1 MLFNALADALLEYLP
16 RDRQNRPPDTP
27 KYTETTDIQ
36 IPRISSNLQTFM
48 TKKISVTII
57 VLNEEANIADCLK
70 SLDFADEI
78 IVSDSGSADA
88 TVEICES
95 HGATVYTDEWLG
107 FGRQKNLIAERARN
121 DWVFNIDADERVT
134 PGLRDELLRAVEHD
148 DQGNQAK
155 TSGCSGYYVPRK
167 NHFARR
173 WVRHCGWYPD
183 YNLRLYRKS
192 CGRFNERRV
201 HEAVQVDG
209 GKNACGH
216 LKNPLIHLT
225 YASVEEYLIRAERY
239 STLGAEE
246 LYESGRRAR
255 ATDTTLRPLFTFFK
269 MYLLKLGFLDGAL
282 GFKLSML
289 YARYTRAKYVKLKSL
304 SDNG

>member
-1 MLFNALADALLEYLP
+1 
-16 RDRQNRPPDTP
+16 
-27 KYTETTDIQ
+27 
-36 IPRISSNLQTFM
+36 M

-57 VLNEEANIADCLK
+57 VLNEEANIADCLA

-88 TVEICES
+88 TVEICKS
-95 HGATVYTDEWLG
+95 YGATVYTDDWLG

-134 PGLRDELLRAVEHD
+134 PGLKDEILRAAE
-148 DQGNQAK
+148 QGEKN
-155 TSGCSGYYVPRK
+155 GCSGYYVPRK
-167 NHFARR
+167 NHFALR
-173 WVRHCGWYPD
+173 WVRRCGWYPD

-201 HEAVQVDG
+201 HEAVQIDG
-209 GKNACGH
+209 GKSACGY

-225 YASVEEYLIRAERY
+225 YASVEEYLVRAERY

-255 ATDTTLRPLFTFFK
+255 AGDTTLRPMFTFFK
-269 MYLLKLGFLDGAL
+269 MYILKLGFLDGAL
-282 GFKLSML
+282 GFKLSTL
-289 YARYTRAKYVKLKSL
+289 YARYTRAKYVKLKAL
-304 SDNG
+304 SDND